1 MPDNPFPELRENAN
15 HAADFLS
22 AMANGTRLLILRML
36 VHKEMTVNEIA
47 STVGM
52 SQSAVSQHLARLRDR
67 QIVSPR
73 RDGQSVH
80 YMVASPHIELMLST
94 LSSFYLGAN
103 LGQSVPAGT
112 GSQASDTSKG

>member
-1 MPDNPFPELRENAN
+1 MPDNPFPELRDNAN

-22 AMANGTRLLILRML
+22 SIANGTRLLILRML

-73 RDGQSVH
+73 RDGQSVY

-94 LSSFYLGAN
+94 LSGFYLGVN
-103 LGQSVPAGT
+103 LGGSAVAST
-112 GSQASDTSKG
+112 GLKNSDTPKI